1 MSSTE
6 ITNSVI
12 MTVGVYNIY
21 NLHLVT
27 ESTVGT
33 SKVQIIHTITE
44 YNVTVDADLST
55 WE

>member
-1 MSSTE
+1 M
-6 ITNSVI
+6 
-12 MTVGVYNIY
+12 Y

-33 SKVQIIHTITE
+33 SKIHIIHTITE
-44 YNVTVDADLST
+44 YNVTDTDLST